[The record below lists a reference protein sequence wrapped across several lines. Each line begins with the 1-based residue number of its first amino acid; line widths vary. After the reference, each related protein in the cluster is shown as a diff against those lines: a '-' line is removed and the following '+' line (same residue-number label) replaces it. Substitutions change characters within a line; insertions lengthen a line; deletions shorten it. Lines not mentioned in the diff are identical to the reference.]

1 MTSSVPQRKN
11 KRFILLVVIPLIAC
25 ILSSIIGIIFGQ
37 VGNLLFAVLG
47 DVPNFL
53 TFLIFFGLF
62 LVSFGLSFL
71 ISWLLKKW
79 LVGPKK
85 ASG

>member
-1 MTSSVPQRKN
+1 MASSVPQRKN

-25 ILSSIIGIIFGQ
+25 ILSSIIGIILGQ

-62 LVSFGLSFL
+62 LVTFGLSFL